1 MPPKHKKQQ
10 SEEVQIWRVRL
21 VSILTHKAI
30 DPMIKADIK
39 AALDE
44 IDHLRHALSLL
55 GE

>member
-1 MPPKHKKQQ
+1 MVANASKPQVK
-10 SEEVQIWRVRL
+10 EVPIWRVRL

-44 IDHLRHALSLL
+44 IDHLRHALSML
-55 GE
+55 GD